1 MKVQAYYQNWEFIK
15 QLQTSNFEPENNSME
30 KKIRILL
37 FEDNKKYQESLKLY
51 FEDSEQIFLTA
62 VYEHAKDALKRIEQH
77 SPDVVLMD
85 IEMPGIS
92 GIEALQQIKAKK
104 PQVKILMQTVFDD
117 SHRIFVSLCA
127 GASGYVIKSAGLA
140 AYGQAIVDVH
150 NGGGYFSPSIASKV
164 IALFQSK
171 LLTEQVEYVNLTK
184 SELEILQCMT
194 EDGPSYKMIA
204 DRLGKTY
211 DAVHYHVK
219 NIYKKLHVNCM
230 TEAVIIGIK
239 KRLI

>member
-1 MKVQAYYQNWEFIK
+1 M
-15 QLQTSNFEPENNSME
+15 EN
-30 KKIRILL
+30 KIRILL

-51 FEDSEQIFLTA
+51 FEDSDKIFLTA
-62 VYEHAKDALKRIEQH
+62 VYAHAKDAVKRIEEH
-77 SPDVVLMD
+77 NPDVVLMD

-104 PQVKILMQTVFDD
+104 PQVKILMQTAFDD
-117 SHRIFVSLCA
+117 NHRIFVSLCA

-140 AYGQAIVDVH
+140 SYEQAIVDVH
-150 NGGGYFSPSIASKV
+150 QGGGYFSPSIASKV
-164 IALFQSK
+164 IALFKSD
-171 LLTEQVEYVNLTK
+171 LVTGQVDYIDLTK
-184 SELEILQCMT
+184 TELQVLECMA

-219 NIYKKLHVNCM
+219 NVYKKLHVNCM

-239 KRLI
+239 NRLI

>member
-1 MKVQAYYQNWEFIK
+1 
-15 QLQTSNFEPENNSME
+15 ME

-37 FEDNKKYQESLKLY
+37 FEDNKKYQESLKLF
-51 FEDSEQIFLTA
+51 FEDSERFFLTA
-62 VYEHAKDALKRIEQH
+62 VYGHATDALKRIEQH

-92 GIEALQQIKAKK
+92 GIEALQQIRAKK
-104 PQVKILMQTVFDD
+104 TQIKILMQTVFDD

-140 AYGQAIVDVH
+140 AYGQAIMDVH

-164 IALFQSK
+164 IALFKNQLIQK
-171 LLTEQVEYVNLTK
+171 QEDYVNLTK
-184 SELEILQCMT
+184 TELQILQCMAK
-194 EDGPSYKMIA
+194 DGPSYEMIA
-204 DRLGKTY
+204 DRLGKSY
-211 DAVHYHVK
+211 DAVHFHVK

-230 TEAVIIGIK
+230 TEAVIVGIK
-239 KRLI
+239 KRII

>member
-1 MKVQAYYQNWEFIK
+1 
-15 QLQTSNFEPENNSME
+15 ME

-51 FEDSEQIFLTA
+51 FEDAELFFLTA
-62 VYEHAKDALKRIEQH
+62 VYAHAKDALKRIEQH
-77 SPDVVLMD
+77 NPDVVLMD

-92 GIEALQQIKAKK
+92 GIEALQQIKVKK
-104 PQVKILMQTVFDD
+104 PNLKILMQTVFDD

-127 GASGYVIKSAGLA
+127 GASGYVLKSAGLA
-140 AYGQAIVDVH
+140 AYKEAIIDVH

-164 IALFQSK
+164 IALFKNELVQG
-171 LLTEQVEYVNLTK
+171 QVDYIKLTK
-184 SELEILQCMT
+184 TELQILQCMA

-204 DRLGKTY
+204 DRLGKNY

-230 TEAVIIGIK
+230 TEAVIVGVK